1 MISPSIN
8 LNLCAPSLGL
18 CHLTKIW
25 YKLNYSMVHVVLMR
39 FCQPDCLNVAFSL
52 LSCTS
57 HEQRAAKVSP
67 RYLFI
72 LIRIQAQVLLLS
84 VVFTQQSTTMIGSST
99 YHLNLQVL
107 SVAVY
112 NHYKRIYH
120 QSVQKG
126 SVSLYRLN
134 FSLHLQND
142 LRIFVTAPAELRVD
156 AYHSVTNYV
165 VYKLKH

>member
-1 MISPSIN
+1 
-8 LNLCAPSLGL
+8 
-18 CHLTKIW
+18 
-25 YKLNYSMVHVVLMR
+25 
-39 FCQPDCLNVAFSL
+39 
-52 LSCTS
+52 
-57 HEQRAAKVSP
+57 
-67 RYLFI
+67 
-72 LIRIQAQVLLLS
+72 
-84 VVFTQQSTTMIGSST
+84 MIGSST
-99 YHLNLQVL
+99 YRLNLQVL